1 MVMYEMLTGLPP
13 WYSTDRQKLF
23 DRLKNAPLTFPTHVS
38 RPAASL
44 IAVRVAVLLLLCSI
58 VTIFFL

>member
-1 MVMYEMLTGLPP
+1 MYEMLTGLPP

-23 DRLKNAPLTFPTHVS
+23 DRLKNAPLVFPTYIS

-44 IAVRVAVLLLLCSI
+44 IAVIILSI
-58 VTIFFL
+58 YLKYKT